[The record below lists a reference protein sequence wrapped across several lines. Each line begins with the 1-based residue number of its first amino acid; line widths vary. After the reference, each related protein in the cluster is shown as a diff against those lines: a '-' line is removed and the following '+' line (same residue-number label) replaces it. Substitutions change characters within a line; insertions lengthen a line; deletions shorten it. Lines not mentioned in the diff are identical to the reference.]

1 MAQSSFPQCRREGVQ
16 YRISTTE
23 NAQEEIWY
31 SQNEIPIAMFT
42 QRYQPHLGDHIP
54 IHWHQEMQLLWVYD
68 GTLSYRV
75 NGMEFPLD
83 RSQLLFI
90 NDSILHSAHPITTE
104 VKTLCINFR
113 KDIFPSA
120 LWNQF
125 LRPLTENPY
134 CTYEL
139 INLNAQSLDKLGR
152 FIHHVDDSTGLF
164 SVTTFIMEV
173 MEEIM
178 ETFEESGEAKNT
190 EERVLFDGILSFIKD
205 HFSESLT
212 ISQLSTAAHLNKNKL
227 TALFQKYTGMP
238 PIHFLNTYRLDE
250 ARTQLLKSARSVSE
264 ISEDVG
270 YGQISHF
277 IQQFRKRYGM
287 TPLQYRRTYSGRD
300 ERYEITSLL

>member
-90 NDSILHSAHPITTE
+90 NDSILHSSHPITTE

-139 INLNAQSLDKLGR
+139 INLNAQSLEKLGR

-173 MEEIM
+173 MEGNHGD
-178 ETFEESGEAKNT
+178 F
-190 EERVLFDGILSFIKD
+190 
-205 HFSESLT
+205 
-212 ISQLSTAAHLNKNKL
+212 
-227 TALFQKYTGMP
+227 
-238 PIHFLNTYRLDE
+238 
-250 ARTQLLKSARSVSE
+250 
-264 ISEDVG
+264 
-270 YGQISHF
+270 
-277 IQQFRKRYGM
+277 
-287 TPLQYRRTYSGRD
+287 
-300 ERYEITSLL
+300 